1 MNSADDLN
9 FTREK
14 MKVSEEEM
22 KEIQNLILSNLSN

>member
-14 MKVSEEEM
+14 LKVSEEEM
-22 KEIQNLILSNLSN
+22 KEIQGKILENL